1 MTTVLEFKLG
11 EREPGEPPP
20 TRPCLPL
27 TGREPGSQEEV
38 GRAAPGGT
46 GRWPPEHTNVED
58 SKGANGGL
66 GIDKARPLCQDGHVD
81 YNILQAGAAKLVA
94 HGRTLTTD
102 MFPLADFKSQ
112 ISHQHLKPE
121 EFTLKF
127 SRASIPNGSFFSG
140 IQTIGKSSFI
150 IYMYMTC
157 QLLEELCEI
166 VCGFL

>member
-58 SKGANGGL
+58 SKDANGGL

-127 SRASIPNGSFFSG
+127 SFLARVVSRDPATLSPSSQLVTITLQLDPSPTTCLSGSSPR
-140 IQTIGKSSFI
+140 
-150 IYMYMTC
+150 C
-157 QLLEELCEI
+157 
-166 VCGFL
+166 